1 VSSRRFFQHPTV
13 EAKQALAL
21 RYDKKPTDPWSGDH
35 LGFFNTLGAV
45 ARTGPNKGKRSYAAR
60 GYFEANAQRP
70 NLHLLCDAL
79 VTNVELNGGRAVG
92 VNFTHEG
99 RTHNVKAAKEIIV
112 SCGALQTPQILE
124 LSGIGDPDVLK
135 AAGVECKVVNK
146 GVGANF
152 QDHALTAVVWELKP
166 GNPTLDAIHD
176 PQVMQAAQQQYME
189 SQTGPMTSISSMQG
203 FFPYKLFAT
212 EAEQK
217 EIIKSVEDSMA
228 NLSPFQKKQYERTLE
243 HLKSNKS
250 ANLQLVLVGATPD
263 MVNGPS
269 DQSRL
274 FTPPIAPD
282 RHQMLA
288 AMCLQYPLSRGTV
301 HIKSADP
308 TQLPAIDPAFLSH
321 PADVAVLAAGVQML
335 AKAEQTSHLKDKIQ
349 KRVAPGPEVD
359 VTDSEKAR
367 DWVRDW
373 VLSEYH
379 PCGSCAMGD
388 ALDSRLRVKGVQ
400 GLRVV
405 DASIF
410 PNHVSGNIVSS
421 VYMSA
426 EKGADLIKEDN
437 DYAAL
442 GTKR

>member
-152 QDHALTAVVWELKP
+152 QDHALTAVVWEVRILYSP
-166 GNPTLDAIHD
+166 
-176 PQVMQAAQQQYME
+176 
-189 SQTGPMTSISSMQG
+189 
-203 FFPYKLFAT
+203 
-212 EAEQK
+212 
-217 EIIKSVEDSMA
+217 SVL
-228 NLSPFQKKQYERTLE
+228 NLSTCAVQRIDHGDSL
-243 HLKSNKS
+243 NR
-250 ANLQLVLVGATPD
+250 ATP
-263 MVNGPS
+263 
-269 DQSRL
+269 RL
-274 FTPPIAPD
+274 MPYMTHKSCK
-282 RHQMLA
+282 RHSNNTWSLK
-288 AMCLQYPLSRGTV
+288 RG
-301 HIKSADP
+301 
-308 TQLPAIDPAFLSH
+308 
-321 PADVAVLAAGVQML
+321 
-335 AKAEQTSHLKDKIQ
+335 
-349 KRVAPGPEVD
+349 R
-359 VTDSEKAR
+359 
-367 DWVRDW
+367 
-373 VLSEYH
+373 
-379 PCGSCAMGD
+379 
-388 ALDSRLRVKGVQ
+388 
-400 GLRVV
+400 
-405 DASIF
+405 
-410 PNHVSGNIVSS
+410 
-421 VYMSA
+421 
-426 EKGADLIKEDN
+426 
-437 DYAAL
+437 
-442 GTKR
+442 